1 MPSEARAG
9 VYAEVE
15 KAGYPVAYVG
25 LDRCG
30 TMGVQ
35 REAIRMSSLFVGTDG
50 PTASV
55 AFTTDVPAAVC
66 YTWRDLCYFAPVS
79 KGIPFEAMVHGVK
92 DCDMGKV
99 CLAQNGFSE
108 YGKVYRNSCPKQRP
122 FACRD
127 LAWPDMVRMAVV
139 RMEDKACSRR

>member
-1 MPSEARAG
+1 
-9 VYAEVE
+9 V
-15 KAGYPVAYVG
+15 
-25 LDRCG
+25 
-30 TMGVQ
+30 
-35 REAIRMSSLFVGTDG
+35 
-50 PTASV
+50 
-55 AFTTDVPAAVC
+55 
-66 YTWRDLCYFAPVS
+66 
-79 KGIPFEAMVHGVK
+79 VK

-127 LAWPDMVRMAVV
+127 LAWPEMVRGAVV